1 MLKFFQTGENGLKF
15 KKNYLFRFL
24 LVIKKQEV
32 IFAKFDEK
40 MYFCNSISLSEI
52 FMKRIFYF
60 LTFSA
65 LVFASCGKK
74 AEEKQ
79 VEQEVNLKTV
89 EVKLNDD
96 APIYMLQTLTI
107 SGFSINDTVNGIKA
121 RVLTPVKKI
130 KEETR
135 SFKPINS
142 RSEQMFKQSVEQL
155 KQIGKKQEPHQ
166 LLVRT
171 VSVVSYNNLVS
182 ALMEREIIYA
192 ETNQKDSLFF
202 GVTYN
207 VEKNTPLKITEVI
220 NINEKTFEKISSY
233 FTNVEASL
241 GFNDFVGSE
250 FAISND
256 SIFVYPTKQ
265 EKQYQVAI
273 PIQTIEHYIINDK

>member
-1 MLKFFQTGENGLKF
+1 MLKFFQTGGNGLKF

-79 VEQEVNLKTV
+79 VKQETNLKTV

-121 RVLTPVKKI
+121 RVLSPVKKV
-130 KEETR
+130 KQETR
-135 SFKPINS
+135 SLKPITT
-142 RSEQMFKQSVEQL
+142 RSEQIFKQSVEEL
-155 KQIGKKQEPHQ
+155 KKIGKKQEQHQ

-171 VSVVSYNNLVS
+171 VSVVAYNNLVS

-207 VEKNTPLKITEVI
+207 VANNTPLKVRELLDID
-220 NINEKTFEKISSY
+220 EKKFEKIASY
-233 FTNVEASL
+233 FTDVESSL
-241 GFNDFVGSE
+241 GFAEFSNSE

-256 SIFVYPTKQ
+256 NILLYPTKDS
-265 EKQYQVAI
+265 KQYEVAI
-273 PIQTIEHYIINDK
+273 PIQAIEHYIINDK

>member
-1 MLKFFQTGENGLKF
+1 MLKFFQTGGNGLKF

-79 VEQEVNLKTV
+79 VKQETNLKTV

-96 APIYMLQTLTI
+96 APIYMLQTLTV

-121 RVLTPVKKI
+121 RVLTPVKKV
-130 KEETR
+130 KQETR
-135 SFKPINS
+135 SLKPITT
-142 RSEQMFKQSVEQL
+142 RSEQIFKQSVEEL
-155 KQIGKKQEPHQ
+155 KKIGKKQEQHQ

-171 VSVVSYNNLVS
+171 VSVVAYNNLVS

-207 VEKNTPLKITEVI
+207 VANNTPLKVRELLDID
-220 NINEKTFEKISSY
+220 EKKFEKIASY
-233 FTNVEASL
+233 FTDVESSL
-241 GFNDFVGSE
+241 GFAEFSNSE

-256 SIFVYPTKQ
+256 NILLYPTKDS
-265 EKQYQVAI
+265 KQYEVAI
-273 PIQTIEHYIINDK
+273 PIQAIEHYIINDK